1 MERTSESDRGRV
13 WDLIKDAHT
22 ALLVTMDDDGA
33 PQARPMGCL
42 QREFDGTLFFL
53 TFQHS
58 SKLRQVREDDR
69 LLVAYERSLKTSRC
83 SASSGPKDCGSGFPR
98 DLTIQNL
105 PFSPLKSRGPTIGQ
119 IRPLSSP

>member
-13 WDLIKDAHT
+13 WDLLKDAHT

-53 TFQHS
+53 TFRHS
-58 SKLRQVREDDR
+58 SKLRQVRDDDR
-69 LLVAYERSLKTSRC
+69 VLVAYVRRSNQRALRK
-83 SASSGPKDCGSGFPR
+83 PR
-98 DLTIQNL
+98 
-105 PFSPLKSRGPTIGQ
+105 
-119 IRPLSSP
+119 